1 MTATTLTSARP
12 TTWPA
17 GRALGCVAGLALVVA
32 GIWNALTQAHLTVAS
47 PPAGTGPRT
56 PLAQAMHAHYTW
68 YAGTVAQER
77 GALILGMIG
86 ATGLVLLAVELRR
99 RMVSAVL
106 GRGACTAVQVGGLVW
121 VVGALVQ
128 IGAHRAVGLMATH
141 SNPIQTVNAIAF
153 TTDVTTD
160 AFSTAAFILLAV
172 GMLALATTSFG
183 GQAWAVLGGITGLV
197 SLAVAYGYVAG
208 IDSITTYVLGVLA
221 AVLIPSWLVWTGRI
235 VDSASGPSA

>member
-1 MTATTLTSARP
+1 MTAMTLTSARR
-12 TTWPA
+12 TTWPV
-17 GRALGCVAGLALVVA
+17 GGTLGSVAGLALVVA
-32 GIWNALTQAHLTVAS
+32 GIWNALIQEHVTVAS
-47 PPAGTGPRT
+47 APVGIGSQVPP
-56 PLAQAMHAHYTW
+56 AQAMHAYYTW

-77 GALILGMIG
+77 AVSILGVIG
-86 ATGLVLLAVELRR
+86 VTGLVLLAVELRR
-99 RMVSAVL
+99 RMVTDVL
-106 GRGACTAVQVGGLVW
+106 GRGACTAVQVGGLIW

-183 GQAWAVLGGITGLV
+183 GQRWAVLGAVTGLV
-197 SLAVAYGYVAG
+197 SLAVAYGYIDG
-208 IDSITTYVLGVLA
+208 IDSITTYVLGLLA
-221 AVLIPSWLVWTGRI
+221 AVLTPSWLVWTGRLL
-235 VDSASGPSA
+235 DSTSAPST